1 MTRTAQPE
9 PTTTEGED
17 IMSAS
22 ASDQARLVGVYAA
35 NGGLF
40 GELSYIV
47 GKVRGSRSCSLCDI
61 SHGTSLKAKP
71 AWTRGLAALDVPLT
85 LVHLNELDADT
96 ARTAAGRSPVVVLLE
111 GRGGRIL
118 LDESDLAGCRGDP
131 AAFFALLRERLE
143 AEANDPS

>member
-1 MTRTAQPE
+1 MTQTAKPE
-9 PTTTEGED
+9 HTSTEDED

-47 GKVRGSRSCSLCDI
+47 GKVRGSRSCGLCDI

-85 LVHLNELDADT
+85 VVHLNEMDADT
-96 ARTAAGRSPVVVLLE
+96 ARTAAGRSPVVVLLD
-111 GRGGRIL
+111 GRHGSIL
-118 LDESDLAGCRGDP
+118 LDESDLADCRGDT
-131 AAFFALLRERLE
+131 AAFFSLLHERL
-143 AEANDPS
+143 AARDDPN